1 MTTQH
6 ILSFDIGIKNLAYC
20 FLTHDAVGATATGGS
35 GPPVII
41 RDWAL
46 VDLLHGGEEPAAAA
60 PTCTCAVG
68 VPKTNKRITKGR
80 GAEAESPPARI
91 CGKVAKWTHPQGPSG
106 EYYCEVHAKARAN
119 AENGWLI
126 PKLSYTRSKL
136 NTLNR
141 EKLAALVTGWAVA
154 MPPVQ
159 AAERPT
165 LPISVAA
172 PRPTLPIRVAAPRP
186 TKAHY
191 IEALC
196 DHFQRVCYVPVGAQ
210 GPAPLSARQM
220 DLITLGRNMIRQLD
234 ARAAAWPHPPTHVL
248 LENQISTIAS
258 RMMTIQGELM
268 MYFLMRYPGV
278 HIEFVSSK
286 NKLKG
291 FSTAAAAVAPGDQGA
306 AKGTED
312 AKKRQAQKYKEHK
325 RDAVIY
331 TRQLLGADPRL
342 TPWEPTLDASK
353 KKDDLCDCFL
363 QGMWFIRQ

>member
-20 FLTHDAVGATATGGS
+20 FLTHDAVGSTATGGS
-35 GPPVII
+35 GPLVII

-91 CGKVAKWTHPQGPSG
+91 CGKLAKWTHPQGPSG

-119 AENGWLI
+119 AQNGWLI

-141 EKLAALVTGWAVA
+141 EKLAALATACAVA
-154 MPPVQ
+154 VPP
-159 AAERPT
+159 T
-165 LPISVAA
+165 
-172 PRPTLPIRVAAPRP
+172 PRP

-291 FSTAAAAVAPGDQGA
+291 FSNAAAAAVASGDQGA

>member
-1 MTTQH
+1 
-6 ILSFDIGIKNLAYC
+6 
-20 FLTHDAVGATATGGS
+20 
-35 GPPVII
+35 
-41 RDWAL
+41 
-46 VDLLHGGEEPAAAA
+46 
-60 PTCTCAVG
+60 
-68 VPKTNKRITKGR
+68 
-80 GAEAESPPARI
+80 
-91 CGKVAKWTHPQGPSG
+91 
-106 EYYCEVHAKARAN
+106 
-119 AENGWLI
+119 
-126 PKLSYTRSKL
+126 
-136 NTLNR
+136 
-141 EKLAALVTGWAVA
+141 
-154 MPPVQ
+154 
-159 AAERPT
+159 
-165 LPISVAA
+165 
-172 PRPTLPIRVAAPRP
+172 
-186 TKAHY
+186 
-191 IEALC
+191 
-196 DHFQRVCYVPVGAQ
+196 
-210 GPAPLSARQM
+210 M

-291 FSTAAAAVAPGDQGA
+291 FSTAAAAAAVASGDQGA

-342 TPWEPTLDASK
+342 IPWEPTLDASK

>member
-1 MTTQH
+1 MVAPIYGLSVMSTAPPTSGTFSVGARH
-6 ILSFDIGIKNLAYC
+6 IVSFDIGIKNLAYC
-20 FLTHDAVGATATGGS
+20 FLVEDGS
-35 GPPVII
+35 RVAIQ
-41 RDWAL
+41 DWTL
-46 VDLLHGGEEPAAAA
+46 VDLLHQDQERVGPP

-68 VPKTNKRITKGR
+68 KVRTGKSGS
-80 GAEAESPPARI
+80 GASADLRI
-91 CGKVAKWTHPQGPSG
+91 CGKLAKWTHPQGPSG

-119 AENGWLI
+119 AQNGWLI
-126 PKLSYTRSKL
+126 PKLSYMRSKL

-141 EKLAALVTGWAVA
+141 EKLAALVTACAVA
-154 MPPVQ
+154 VPP
-159 AAERPT
+159 T
-165 LPISVAA
+165 
-172 PRPTLPIRVAAPRP
+172 PRH

-191 IEALC
+191 IETLC

-210 GPAPLSARQM
+210 GPSPLSARQM

-291 FSTAAAAVAPGDQGA
+291 FSAGDQGAA

-325 RDAVIY
+325 RDAIIY
-331 TRQLLGADPRL
+331 TRQLLTADPRL

-363 QGMWFIRQ
+363 QGMWFIQK

>member
-1 MTTQH
+1 MMSTAPLSSGTFSVGARH
-6 ILSFDIGIKNLAYC
+6 IVSFDIGIKNLAYC
-20 FLTHDAVGATATGGS
+20 FLVEDGS
-35 GPPVII
+35 RVAIQ
-41 RDWAL
+41 DWTL
-46 VDLLHGGEEPAAAA
+46 VDLLHQDQERVGPP

-68 VPKTNKRITKGR
+68 QVRTGKNGSGGKSG
-80 GAEAESPPARI
+80 SSDSVSDLRI
-91 CGKVAKWTHPQGPSG
+91 CGKLAKWTHPQGPSG

-119 AENGWLI
+119 AQNGWLI

-141 EKLAALVTGWAVA
+141 EKLAALATACAVA
-154 MPPVQ
+154 VPP
-159 AAERPT
+159 T
-165 LPISVAA
+165 

-291 FSTAAAAVAPGDQGA
+291 FSNAAAAAAVASGDQGA

>member
-1 MTTQH
+1 MSSAPLSLVTPSVGARH
-6 ILSFDIGIKNLAYC
+6 IVSFDIGIKNLAYC
-20 FLTHDAVGATATGGS
+20 FLVEDGS
-35 GPPVII
+35 RVAIQ
-41 RDWAL
+41 DWTL
-46 VDLLHGGEEPAAAA
+46 VDLLHQDQERVGP
-60 PTCTCAVG
+60 PTTCTCAVG
-68 VPKTNKRITKGR
+68 QVRTGKSGSGGTS
-80 GAEAESPPARI
+80 ADLRI
-91 CGKVAKWTHPQGPSG
+91 CGKLAKWTHPQGPSG

-119 AENGWLI
+119 AQNGWLI

-141 EKLAALVTGWAVA
+141 DKLAALVTACAVA
-154 MPPVQ
+154 VPP
-159 AAERPT
+159 T
-165 LPISVAA
+165 
-172 PRPTLPIRVAAPRP
+172 PRP

-196 DHFQRVCYVPVGAQ
+196 DHFQRVCYVPVGTQ
-210 GPAPLSARQM
+210 GPAPLSARQT

-234 ARAAAWPHPPTHVL
+234 ARAAAWSHPPTHVL

-291 FSTAAAAVAPGDQGA
+291 FSAGDQGAA

-312 AKKRQAQKYKEHK
+312 AKKHQAQKYKEHK

-331 TRQLLGADPRL
+331 TRQLLATDPRL

-363 QGMWFIRQ
+363 QGMWFIQK